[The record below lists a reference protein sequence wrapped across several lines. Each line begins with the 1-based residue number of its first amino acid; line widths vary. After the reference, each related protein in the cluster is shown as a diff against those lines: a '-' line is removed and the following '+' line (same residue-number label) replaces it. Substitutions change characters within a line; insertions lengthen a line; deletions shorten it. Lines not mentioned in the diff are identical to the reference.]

1 MGKLSR
7 KKNQCFIPLSI
18 NVNHANTDAYHVSL
32 FLENLQKDLNC
43 F

>member
-1 MGKLSR
+1 M
-7 KKNQCFIPLSI
+7 PLSI
-18 NVNHANTDAYHVSL
+18 NVNHANADAYHVSL

>member
-1 MGKLSR
+1 M
-7 KKNQCFIPLSI
+7 PLSI
-18 NVNHANTDAYHVSL
+18 NVNHASTDAYHVSL